1 MLSIS
6 TLSLRG
12 SPMQSAHFG
21 GRHRKDAMA
30 VNKSGISHSIP
41 VLPAY
46 RTVWRWH
53 FYAGIICIPFVLW
66 LAVTGSIYLFKPQ
79 IDAFID
85 RPYAN
90 LTPSGPRASAHAQVA
105 AALAAVPG
113 GTLNAYQLPHSE
125 RSAVQILVGR
135 GGNVTRVY
143 VDPWTLAVLKA
154 VDDDARFT
162 PRLSHLHGELLL
174 GDRGS
179 MIVELAASW
188 AIVMILTGLFL
199 WWPRNVNGAGGVL
212 YPRLGRDRRFWRDL
226 HGVAGFL
233 HRRSRCSFSSQA
245 CRGPRRGAACSRR
258 SGSLASTP

>member
-1 MLSIS
+1 
-6 TLSLRG
+6 
-12 SPMQSAHFG
+12 MQSAHFG

-113 GTLNAYQLPHSE
+113 GTLYAYQLPHSE
-125 RSAVQILVGR
+125 RSAVQILV
-135 GGNVTRVY
+135 
-143 VDPWTLAVLKA
+143 
-154 VDDDARFT
+154 
-162 PRLSHLHGELLL
+162 
-174 GDRGS
+174 
-179 MIVELAASW
+179 AA
-188 AIVMILTGLFL
+188 
-199 WWPRNVNGAGGVL
+199 
-212 YPRLGRDRRFWRDL
+212 
-226 HGVAGFL
+226 
-233 HRRSRCSFSSQA
+233 
-245 CRGPRRGAACSRR
+245 AAT
-258 SGSLASTP
+258 SLASTSIHGHSRSSKPSTTTLVSRPAYLIFMASSCSATAGQ